1 MKINLHHFLVAILCL
16 AVPFCSF
23 SQDDSVTFD
32 AKYIKK
38 NDGKVTI
45 EVNEVQELT
54 YIMMAISDFAV
65 GNSDM
70 LNRDTDYYQARLF
83 SIILVDIKRIP
94 PFRSSIVCLP
104 RALSIIF
111 CCPLMRTGSNSTDR
125 TWLQPMYIR
134 FQQRK

>member
-1 MKINLHHFLVAILCL
+1 MKINLHDFLVALLCL

-23 SQDDSVTFD
+23 SQDVNVPFA

-38 NDGKVTI
+38 HEGKVTI

-70 LNRDTDYYQARLF
+70 LNRDTDYYPAVQHHF
-83 SIILVDIKRIP
+83 SRYKTHPAISLID
-94 PFRSSIVCLP
+94 SMLP

-125 TWLQPMYIR
+125 TWSQPMYIR
-134 FQQRK
+134 FQQSK